1 MEYYQISF
9 FSEYYDREC
18 WFEIDEANE
27 NKISQKLDE
36 LEGSRNHFEIKSLNI
51 DLIDY
56 DVSFFLT
63 RALEHGKVSFSKTSI
78 SHMLYCEER
87 TRLIKKYD
95 LGRMVVTSFHVDN
108 ENKLSSID
116 VVFNHGHDI
125 LMRI

>member
-9 FSEYYDREC
+9 FSEYYGRDC
-18 WFEIDEANE
+18 WFEIDEENE
-27 NKISQKLDE
+27 KKISQKIDE
-36 LEGSRNHFEIKSLNI
+36 LVGSRSHFEIKSLSV

-78 SHMLYCEER
+78 SHILYSEEHN
-87 TRLIKKYD
+87 RLIKKYD
-95 LGRMVVTSFHVDN
+95 LGRMVVTSFHIDK

-125 LMRI
+125 LKKT